1 MGIEEKFF
9 LHRQMAPQNQMETMC
24 DKFSKSELAHE
35 VAKKFVDGIVDK
47 MLKEREKGSGKYDFS
62 VVTRVSKWA
71 IYCEEREERYKRWS
85 EWFSFTR
92 EHCKPLESELEQ
104 GGLAVFV
111 SKCIKEML
119 IKRYPILQEQDISI
133 TLTFRGEE
141 AVAQVNC
148 EIPFEK
154 IAPLRE
160 WF

>member
-24 DKFSKSELAHE
+24 DKFSKSELARE
-35 VAKKFVDGIVDK
+35 VAKKLVDGIVDK
-47 MLKEREKGSGKYDFS
+47 MLKEREKGGGKYDFG
-62 VVTRVSKWA
+62 VVTRVSKSA
-71 IYCEEREERYKRWS
+71 IHCEERKEAYKSWRV
-85 EWFSFTR
+85 WFFFEP

-104 GGLAVFV
+104 EGMAVFV

-141 AVAQVNC
+141 AEAQVNC